1 MLKNP
6 DSWLKLAKAASP
18 LKSVRTSSPG
28 QGQIMREHLLAFGQ
42 RLASA
47 GQAVLLPPENAD
59 LLARGDGHFH
69 LAPELFLQVSGTTTF
84 RFVDCELTVRAGDL
98 LLMPP
103 RQLHAEHVAP
113 ADGTPFCNIVIY
125 AEGPALTC
133 HLAREVSPGKPGI
146 EHLEARN
153 HAQAP
158 RIHGWLADAA
168 RLGRGNVSHR
178 LELAQT
184 QARSLLAAAT
194 LGVLQALDDAE
205 ETTTHAEPALIAHAR
220 VLIQNQLGDQALSV
234 QALAAEVGCTA
245 DYLSHLFR
253 QSTGEHLAGFINRLR
268 MERAAHLLQDPA
280 LAGKEIAWACG
291 FATASYFTRT
301 FRQHFGMTPQA
312 WRHARVPG

>member
-1 MLKNP
+1 MSKNP
-6 DSWLKLAKAASP
+6 DSRLKLAKAASP

-28 QGQIMREHLLAFGQ
+28 QGRIMREQLLAFGQ
-42 RLASA
+42 RLASG
-47 GQAVLLPPENAD
+47 GQPVLLPPENAD

-84 RFVDCELTVRAGDL
+84 RFVDGALTVNAGEL

-113 ADGTPFCNIVIY
+113 ADGAPFCNVVIY
-125 AEGPALTC
+125 AEGHALTC
-133 HLAREVSPGKPGI
+133 HLAQEVAPGKPGI

-153 HAQAP
+153 HALAP
-158 RIHGWLADAA
+158 RIHGWMADAA
-168 RLGRGNVSHR
+168 RLGRSTSAPWA
-178 LELAQT
+178 ELGRT

-205 ETTTHAEPALIAHAR
+205 ETSNRAEPPLVAHAR

-234 QALAAEVGCTA
+234 QALAAEAGCTA

-268 MERAAHLLQDPA
+268 MERASHLLQDPA

-312 WRHARVPG
+312 WRQANVPG

>member
-1 MLKNP
+1 MSKNP
-6 DSWLKLAKAASP
+6 DSRLKLAKAASP

-28 QGQIMREHLLAFGQ
+28 QGRVMREHLAAFGQ

-47 GQAVLLPPENAD
+47 SQPVVLPPPQTG

-84 RFVDCELTVRAGDL
+84 RFVRGELTVRAGEL

-103 RQLHAEHVAP
+103 RLLHAEHVEA
-113 ADGTPFCNIVIY
+113 AGDEPFCNVVIY

-133 HLAREVSPGKPGI
+133 HLAREVAPGKPGI
-146 EHLEARN
+146 EHLEAHN
-153 HAQAP
+153 HAEAP
-158 RIHGWLADAA
+158 HIHGWLADAA
-168 RLGRGNVSHR
+168 RLARNGAG
-178 LELAQT
+178 LMQT
-184 QARSLLAAAT
+184 RALLTAAT
-194 LGVLQALDDAE
+194 LGVLQALDDE
-205 ETTTHAEPALIAHAR
+205 EQAAVRAEPPLVAHAR
-220 VLIQNQLGDQALSV
+220 VLIQNRLGDQALSV
-234 QALAAEVGCTA
+234 QTLAADAGCTA

-268 MERAAHLLQDPA
+268 MERATHLLQDPA

-301 FRQHFGMTPQA
+301 FRLHFGMTPQA
-312 WRHARVPG
+312 WRQARVPG